1 MNGEADG
8 FTLVGE
14 GAADGLFDP
23 PAGVGTEF
31 NSTARLESFDRF
43 HQTEVTFGDEVENW
57 QATVFVVGGKFDH
70 EAEVGLDHQF
80 AGTTFSL
87 ADTAGNGEFLCAV
100 EEGSFADASEI
111 GVQGGREFDVGVRDF
126 HSIGANYSFSHI
138 RLDW

>member
-1 MNGEADG
+1 M
-8 FTLVGE
+8 VGE

-23 PAGVGTEF
+23 PAGVGTKF
-31 NSTARLESFDRF
+31 NSTARLEPFDRF

-57 QATVFVVGGKFDH
+57 QATVLVICGKFDH

-80 AGTTFSL
+80 AGTIFSL
-87 ADTAGNGEFLCAV
+87 ANTAGDGKFFCTV

-111 GVQGGREFDVGVRDF
+111 GVQGCGKFDVGVRGF
-126 HSIGANYSFSHI
+126 HSVGAHCFRSHI